1 MSGGFCTETIAYF
14 ILRKNEKVKYAMIK
28 EKDIKTGEKVYF
40 KEYLTQKVL
49 CGYIEKIVEG
59 KGVEIREIRDNDT
72 TDVVAYVKFKNI
84 YRNRNDCIKNISIEN
99 KIVADYKVLIW
110 KALLHIKTTESG
122 FDVHKIKY
130 KSS

>member
-1 MSGGFCTETIAYF
+1 
-14 ILRKNEKVKYAMIK
+14 MIK

-59 KGVEIREIRDNDT
+59 KGVEIREIRDNDIFDN
-72 TDVVAYVKFKNI
+72 TDVVVYVKFKNI

-99 KIVADYKVLIW
+99 KIVADYKILIW
-110 KALLHIKTTESG
+110 EALLHIKTTESG
-122 FDVHKIKY
+122 FDAERIKY
-130 KSS
+130 ISS